1 MTDQKEQP
9 LQYHP
14 DIIDPPILTGQNIEK
29 NPTYDELYEINDI
42 RLIPDFRSVTFSNFK
57 KTDVKS
63 KLIECLTGESVE
75 PACYWSGELI
85 CAGHFTE
92 LWEIILYYVSKH
104 IHLGNP
110 NIAIYIEMRYNVFK
124 NIMNQGTFISELD
137 ARNNQTVRKLFS
149 EIMCVLALSPKK
161 PSFEQIKIKSATDFD
176 STQIATKLKADDIG
190 YIENIFKKKDPRE
203 LFIAL
208 NEFAYSISDNSK
220 NMANACYW
228 LEWCLE
234 FETICKKRKTKIF
247 CEARNYRVENKL
259 RTNIIWLIWDIII
272 DTSIKKNNKNISKI
286 MNALLTLFTIK
297 YTEATPKKRRY
308 ILYYSIELLTESVNF
323 SIPVIPDKEIIKTVT
338 TQINTIYKQ
347 IKRNEQTPKT
357 EYLFNGLD
365 KKKAIEKSLKQ
376 MEMVNSIENFN
387 P

>member
-1 MTDQKEQP
+1 MTDQKEQS

-14 DIIDPPILTGQNIEK
+14 DIIDPPIPTGQNIEK
-29 NPTYDELYEINDI
+29 NPTYEELYEINDI
-42 RLIPDFRSVTFSNFK
+42 RLVPDFRAVTFSNFK

-75 PACYWSGELI
+75 PSCYWSGELI

-161 PSFEQIKIKSATDFD
+161 PSFEQIKIKSANDFD
-176 STQIATKLKADDIG
+176 STQIATKLKADDIT

-208 NEFAYSISDNSK
+208 NEFAYSISDNTK

-272 DTSIKKNNKNISKI
+272 ETSNKKNNKNISKI

-308 ILYYSIELLTESVNF
+308 ILYYAIELLTESINF

>member
-1 MTDQKEQP
+1 MTDQKEQS

-14 DIIDPPILTGQNIEK
+14 DIIDPPIPTGQNIEK
-29 NPTYDELYEINDI
+29 NPTYEELYEINDI
-42 RLIPDFRSVTFSNFK
+42 RLVPDFRAVTFSNFK

-75 PACYWSGELI
+75 PSCYWSGELI

-161 PSFEQIKIKSATDFD
+161 PSFEQIKIKSANDFD
-176 STQIATKLKADDIG
+176 STQIATKLKADDIT

-272 DTSIKKNNKNISKI
+272 ETSNKKNNKNISKI

-308 ILYYSIELLTESVNF
+308 ILYYAIELLTESINF